1 MTQLL
6 EKALTEAAKL
16 PDTEQDV
23 LAAILLQ
30 EIASE
35 QRWSNAFAN
44 SQATLADLAQAALA
58 EDSAGRTK
66 AFPEH

>member
-23 LAAILLQ
+23 LAAILLR

-35 QRWSNAFAN
+35 QRWSGAFTK
-44 SQATLADLAQAALA
+44 SQDVLADLAEAALA
-58 EDSAGRTK
+58 AHAAGRTQS
-66 AFPEH
+66 FPQH

>member
-6 EKALTEAAKL
+6 DLALTEAAKL
-16 PDTEQDV
+16 PEPEQDV

-35 QRWSNAFAN
+35 QRWSDSFAK
-44 SQATLADLAQAALA
+44 SQDSLADLAEAALA
-58 EDSAGRTK
+58 EHATGK
-66 AFPEH
+66 KGF